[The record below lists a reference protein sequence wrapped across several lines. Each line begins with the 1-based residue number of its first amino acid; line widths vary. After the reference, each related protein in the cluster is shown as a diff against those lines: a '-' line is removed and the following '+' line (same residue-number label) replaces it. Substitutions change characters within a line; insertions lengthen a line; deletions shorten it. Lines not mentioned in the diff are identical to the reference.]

1 MKNLLMVL
9 SLGVVLGGLT
19 ASFPAKADFY
29 FTDND
34 RIILKRVVV
43 APADT
48 KTVTYYTPGTVIP
61 ETVTYEELP
70 MTISSEL
77 TPPPEGDTYVS
88 IGGNVYLIDRDRK
101 IIDGTELY

>member
-1 MKNLLMVL
+1 MKNLLTVL
-9 SLGVVLGGLT
+9 SLAMVLGGLT
-19 ASFPAKADFY
+19 ASLPAKADFY

-34 RIILKRVVV
+34 RVVLKRVVV
-43 APADT
+43 APTDT

-70 MTISSEL
+70 MTVTSQL
-77 TPPPEGDTYVS
+77 TPAPEGDAYVS

-101 IIDGTELY
+101 IIDATELY